1 MPIPLD
7 FIAEFHVSVE
17 RHLDE
22 SKDIWM
28 ETGSKTSLIPGTSAK
43 LALEAMPSD
52 YFGALQDLHNKISS
66 KFLSVRLRI
75 RLTEG
80 PMAAFFESPVQ
91 ELDSLV
97 LLSPTLLW
105 MIPAFCFCSQFLDP
119 LDAYERCVAIQ
130 KTRSSQEANFT
141 DDIWDKDLVHDWAG
155 SDDSRLLLLQGNS
168 QTTKRFERFATEV
181 VQALK
186 ANQIQQSV
194 RLVYILNTPRTGG
207 ASNQLAPSDLLQQV
221 AVQCL
226 QYVRPNGP
234 VSFLINM
241 FGRFKRAVTSQDWF
255 GILQDICLSIPSLYI
270 IIDLA
275 VLGPNHAETQSWSVH
290 IQNMFNFFKSFRKA
304 CRMKIMLLC
313 CHRLTSQFGETLVIN
328 GQPARSASSRNRHQT
343 RKYLRRIM
351 IDPEDTSLDYIENLN
366 GLSVRRSTS
375 PSRLLEYTATCFEEA
390 STTNPGKLSDM
401 SHSDIASLS
410 LPVPQHR
417 GDFKIAIICAL
428 TLESDAIQ
436 DVFDKRWDEIKY
448 GKMPGDPNQYTL
460 GVIGRHHV
468 VVVHMPGM
476 GKSNGASV
484 AANCRASFPSL
495 GLVLVVGICGGAPF
509 TRSGGEI
516 VLGDIIVS
524 DGLIQYDFGRQFP
537 DRFVRKNDTISKP
550 NAEILSFLAKMK
562 GRWSTNRLKE
572 RTAVHLEY
580 LRKATGLEEIA
591 KYPGA
596 MKDKLY
602 EPTYRHK
609 HQAAADCDVCNR
621 CRTRMDP
628 VCEAALTLDC
638 ESLQCNARHLVARKR
653 LAVVADE
660 INDQRTT
667 VRPSIHFGLYAS
679 GDKVMKSGEER
690 EVIAKNEGVI
700 AFEMEGSGVW
710 EVFPGRC
717 LVIKAVCDYADSHKN
732 KRWQS
737 YAAASAAACT
747 KAFLESWSA

>member
-1 MPIPLD
+1 
-7 FIAEFHVSVE
+7 
-17 RHLDE
+17 
-22 SKDIWM
+22 
-28 ETGSKTSLIPGTSAK
+28 
-43 LALEAMPSD
+43 
-52 YFGALQDLHNKISS
+52 
-66 KFLSVRLRI
+66 
-75 RLTEG
+75 
-80 PMAAFFESPVQ
+80 MAAFFENPAQ
-91 ELDSLV
+91 GLDSLV
-97 LLSPTLLW
+97 LLSPALLW

-119 LDAYERCVAIQ
+119 LDAHERCVAIQ
-130 KTRSSQEANFT
+130 KTRSSQESNFT
-141 DDIWDKDLVHDWAG
+141 DDIWDKDLLHDWAG

-168 QTTKRFERFATEV
+168 RTTKRFERFAVELI
-181 VQALK
+181 QAMK
-186 ANQIQQSV
+186 SDQITQPV
-194 RLVYILNTPRTGG
+194 RLVYILNAPRPTGT
-207 ASNQLAPSDLLQQV
+207 SNQLAPSDLLQQV
-221 AVQCL
+221 VIQCL

-241 FGRFKRAVTSQDWF
+241 SVRFKRAITSQDWF

-275 VLGPNHAETQSWSVH
+275 VLSPDHEETQLWPVH
-290 IQNMFNFFKSFRKA
+290 IQNMFKFFESSRIA
-304 CRMKIMLLC
+304 CRVKIMFLS
-313 CHRLTSQFGETLVIN
+313 CHRFTSQVGETLVIN
-328 GQPARSASSRNRHQT
+328 AQPPRSASSRTRHQT
-343 RKYLRRIM
+343 RKHLGGIVK
-351 IDPEDTSLDYIENLN
+351 DPEDTSLDYIEDLN
-366 GLSVRRSTS
+366 GLSIRRSRSPNRPLPYTGAYFDEPPTTIPGTS
-375 PSRLLEYTATCFEEA
+375 
-390 STTNPGKLSDM
+390 SDI
-401 SHSDIASLS
+401 SHPDIASPS
-410 LPVPQHR
+410 LTVPQHR

-436 DVFDKRWDEIKY
+436 DVFDRRWDEIKY
-448 GKMPGDPNQYTL
+448 GKMPGDPNTYSM

-484 AANCRASFPSL
+484 AANCRASFPGL
-495 GLVLVVGICGGAPF
+495 GLVLVVGICGGVPF
-509 TRSGGEI
+509 TKNGGEI
-516 VLGDIIVS
+516 ILGDIIVS

-537 DRFVRKNDTISKP
+537 DKFVRKSDTISKP

-562 GRWSTNRLKE
+562 GRWSANRLKE

-580 LRKATGLEEIA
+580 LSKATDLVEIA
-591 KYPGA
+591 KYPGTLR
-596 MKDKLY
+596 DKLY

-609 HQAAADCDVCNR
+609 HQAASECEVCNR
-621 CRTRMDP
+621 CRTRTDP

-638 ESLQCNARHLVARKR
+638 ETLQCDDTYLITRKR

-660 INDQRTT
+660 SINQKAN
-667 VRPSIHFGLYAS
+667 VAPSIHFGLYAS

-690 EVIAKNEGVI
+690 EIIAKEEGVI

-747 KAFLESWSA
+747 KAFLESWST

>member
-1 MPIPLD
+1 
-7 FIAEFHVSVE
+7 
-17 RHLDE
+17 
-22 SKDIWM
+22 
-28 ETGSKTSLIPGTSAK
+28 
-43 LALEAMPSD
+43 
-52 YFGALQDLHNKISS
+52 
-66 KFLSVRLRI
+66 
-75 RLTEG
+75 
-80 PMAAFFESPVQ
+80 
-91 ELDSLV
+91 
-97 LLSPTLLW
+97 

-168 QTTKRFERFATEV
+168 RTTKRFERFAVELI
-181 VQALK
+181 QAMK
-186 ANQIQQSV
+186 SDQIPEPI
-194 RLVYILNTPRTGG
+194 RLVYILNTPHYGG
-207 ASNQLAPSDLLQQV
+207 VSNQLGPSDLLQQV

-234 VSFLINM
+234 VTFLINM

-275 VLGPNHAETQSWSVH
+275 VVGPNHEEAQSWPGQ
-290 IQNMFNFFKSFRKA
+290 IRNMFNFLKSSRMA
-304 CRMKIMLLC
+304 CRLKVMLLC
-313 CHRLTSQFGETLVIN
+313 CRSFTSQFGETLVIN
-328 GQPARSASSRNRHQT
+328 TQPARSASSRNRHQT
-343 RKYLRRIM
+343 RKHLRRILT
-351 IDPEDTSLDYIENLN
+351 DPRDSSFD
-366 GLSVRRSTS
+366 SVEEVADFTIPRISSTS
-375 PSRLLEYTATCFEEA
+375 GDLLGLGAHFNLA
-390 STTNPGKLSDM
+390 PTTTTIKS
-401 SHSDIASLS
+401 SDIPHPDNPSLS
-410 LPVPQHR
+410 FPEPKHR
-417 GDFKIAIICAL
+417 NDFKIAIICAL
-428 TLESDAIQ
+428 TLESDAVQ
-436 DVFDKRWDEIKY
+436 DVFDRRWDDIKY
-448 GKMPGDPNQYTL
+448 GKMLGDPNQYTM
-460 GVIGRHHV
+460 GAIGRYHV

-476 GKSNGASV
+476 GKGNGASV

-495 GLVLVVGICGGAPF
+495 GLVLVVGICGGVPF
-509 TRSGGEI
+509 TKSGGEI

-537 DRFVRKNDTISKP
+537 DRFVRKSDTISKP

-562 GRWSTNRLKE
+562 GRWSLKRLKE
-572 RTAVHLEY
+572 RTAVHLES
-580 LRKATGLEEIA
+580 LSKATDLDEIVQ
-591 KYPGA
+591 YPGA
-596 MKDKLY
+596 LRDKLY

-609 HQAAADCDVCNR
+609 HQVASDCEVCNR
-621 CRTRMDP
+621 CRTKTDP
-628 VCEAALTLDC
+628 VCEASLTLDC
-638 ESLQCNARHLVARKR
+638 ESLQCNDRHLIARKK
-653 LAVVADE
+653 LALVTDE
-660 INDQRTT
+660 SYDQRIN

-690 EVIAKNEGVI
+690 EIIAKEEGVI

-747 KAFLESWSA
+747 KAFLESWST